1 MTKVDSRLVGKLVS
15 ALFGKRYLQAG
26 MIVLLVAISL
36 VAKADDNISGRV
48 VAVADGDT
56 LTVLDASQQQHK
68 IRLGG
73 IDAPEK
79 AMPFGQVS
87 KQKLAEICFQKQ
99 A

>member
-36 VAKADDNISGRV
+36 VAMAEDNISGRV

-73 IDAPEK
+73 IDAPK
-79 AMPFGQVS
+79 KPCRLG
-87 KQKLAEICFQKQ
+87 K
-99 A
+99 